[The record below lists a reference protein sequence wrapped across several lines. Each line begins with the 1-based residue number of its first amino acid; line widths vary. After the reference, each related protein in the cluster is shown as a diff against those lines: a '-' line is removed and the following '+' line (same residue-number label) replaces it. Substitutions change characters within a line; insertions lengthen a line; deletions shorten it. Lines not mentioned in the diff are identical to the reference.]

1 MYRIAVLFI
10 TLFKITFSF
19 SQYNLIADSS
29 FEKNKGIPLT
39 YSAIDYN
46 SSWNSPTRATPD
58 LFCEC
63 KKKLAKESKVNV
75 PNNAMGEQI
84 AYNGKC
90 YAGIFLISH
99 GYYREFL
106 QTTLN
111 SPLEPGK
118 EYTFKM
124 QVSLSDYSTL
134 AADKIGVC
142 FLNSPLKLQHSDP
155 ITNLQPN
162 YISLEE
168 EVGLDVNDW
177 HELTFKYK
185 AKGGESVLLIGAF
198 AINRIWKT
206 GNTPPP
212 ELSTPIYKKIERDA
226 YYYIDD
232 VCIYEFKP
240 EKIDTTE
247 NFYNPYFANQIQ
259 DKPEEVIVAPDTVQT
274 IKFNEIHTL
283 NNVLFKTG
291 EDILTPDSYSD
302 INIILVYL
310 KAHPTLKVEIYGH
323 TDNVGEENLNQI
335 LSQKRAT
342 AIGDYLKLKGIN
354 PDRIK
359 SIGFGSTK
367 PIESNLT
374 ESGRKANRRVEFYLT
389 NN

>member
-1 MYRIAVLFI
+1 MYRIANFII
-10 TLFKITFSF
+10 TLFCFTFSF
-19 SQYNLIADSS
+19 AQYNLVADSS

-39 YSAIDYN
+39 FSAIDYSN
-46 SSWNSPTRATPD
+46 NWNSPTRATPD

-63 KKKLAKESKVNV
+63 NKKSAKESKVNV
-75 PNNAMGEQI
+75 PNNAMGEQL
-84 AYNGKC
+84 AHNGKC
-90 YAGIFLISH
+90 YAGIFLLSH

-118 EYTFKM
+118 EYLFKM

-142 FLNSPLKLQHSDP
+142 FLNSPVKLQHSNP
-155 ITNLQPN
+155 ILNLHPN

-168 EVGLDVNDW
+168 EIGLDIKDW

-198 AINRIWKT
+198 AIKRIWIT

-212 ELSTPIYKKIERDA
+212 ELSTPLTKNFERDA

-232 VCIYEFKP
+232 VCLYEFKP
-240 EKIDTTE
+240 EKIDTL
-247 NFYNPYFANQIQ
+247 NSGANAYFESIEL
-259 DKPEEVIVAPDTVQT
+259 DKPDEVIVSPDTV
-274 IKFNEIHTL
+274 KALAFNEIHTL

-291 EDILTPDSYSD
+291 EDILSPESYSD

-310 KAHPTLKVEIYGH
+310 KAHPTLNVEIYGH
-323 TDNVGEENLNQI
+323 TDNIGDETLNQI
-335 LSQKRAT
+335 LSQKRAN
-342 AIGDYLKLKGIN
+342 AIGEYLKTKGIN

-359 SIGFGSTK
+359 TIGYGSTK

-374 ESGRKANRRVEFYLT
+374 ESGRKANRRVEFFLK